1 MHGKK
6 SFLALSTAFAALFV
20 GCEWTGSSESDS
32 WSSAYDAMNFSGT
45 YRAVTTATQLSDSEE
60 NTTEV
65 TDTSFTSVSGENGG
79 TFTAGSKVMSGSTK
93 AGSNIVPGSFQAS
106 SSGGYVWN
114 DNGEG
119 KLIFTDPN
127 SGASG
132 GDSKSEFVNVKSESV
147 GTVSSKNQKFALV
160 GNTITPGSVKVSV
173 GSYVLSDDGEKHLT
187 MDNGSTSAKGTVDY
201 SAGTITL
208 NFSGAYPNGTAVNV
222 SYQWEKREDQST
234 QSEDLSG
241 SGTILYQ
248 SGAWSLQIKPAMA
261 SSQTITVSYS
271 YYLKDSTKT
280 ATYTTISKSSGNE
293 VSALTVSQNGQN
305 LTITLDN
312 GIVMNGKFTNVQ
324 QTGKVNQDTNAG
336 YNTYNAQF
344 QVASTDTKLVGS
356 LNYDLKNGYR
366 MLNGTWTWGKNTY
379 DVQAVGPAW
388 LNSADAST
396 LSPGVLTK

>member
-173 GSYVLSDDGEKHLT
+173 DPT
-187 MDNGSTSAKGTVDY
+187 C
-201 SAGTITL
+201 
-208 NFSGAYPNGTAVNV
+208 
-222 SYQWEKREDQST
+222 
-234 QSEDLSG
+234 
-241 SGTILYQ
+241 
-248 SGAWSLQIKPAMA
+248 
-261 SSQTITVSYS
+261 
-271 YYLKDSTKT
+271 
-280 ATYTTISKSSGNE
+280 
-293 VSALTVSQNGQN
+293 
-305 LTITLDN
+305 
-312 GIVMNGKFTNVQ
+312 
-324 QTGKVNQDTNAG
+324 
-336 YNTYNAQF
+336 
-344 QVASTDTKLVGS
+344 
-356 LNYDLKNGYR
+356 
-366 MLNGTWTWGKNTY
+366 
-379 DVQAVGPAW
+379 
-388 LNSADAST
+388 
-396 LSPGVLTK
+396 